1 MAVGEMKFIRRHG
14 VYAVGIMSIC
24 INNKKIRST
33 REAEI
38 QRMVFQDDYGVYSR
52 IKESTDLKRYCELE
66 GYVNTLAFREK
77 RKKIEHLVYRESECY
92 RLEKKYKSL
101 LKSPQL
107 RAYYLM
113 EKSSELKNYLKIRES
128 KLYLRYA
135 ELRDQVRR
143 GVLNRRAYPEKY
155 AEYKQLE
162 KQEALKEAI
171 ALEGKRKFV
180 YYLKVKESGLPTE
193 FEKLRAYVESETFR
207 QEKRFLLDRNRY
219 ETTED
224 YKSWCEYEILK
235 KRPDII
241 RYFLLSTDECFMIC
255 AIGIGVR
262 RKVYCRETGSGKM
275 AVASRRRPECPF
287 EMGSEGRKNRGRGTG
302 VWNSIEYGFVF
313 PSMLWKI

>member
-1 MAVGEMKFIRRHG
+1 M
-14 VYAVGIMSIC
+14 
-24 INNKKIRST
+24 
-33 REAEI
+33 
-38 QRMVFQDDYGVYSR
+38 
-52 IKESTDLKRYCELE
+52 
-66 GYVNTLAFREK
+66 
-77 RKKIEHLVYRESECY
+77 VYRESECY

-224 YKSWCEYEILK
+224 YKFVVRIRDFK
-235 KRPDII
+235 KTSGYYPV
-241 RYFLLSTDECFMIC
+241 FL
-255 AIGIGVR
+255 
-262 RKVYCRETGSGKM
+262 
-275 AVASRRRPECPF
+275 
-287 EMGSEGRKNRGRGTG
+287 
-302 VWNSIEYGFVF
+302 IEHG
-313 PSMLWKI
+313 